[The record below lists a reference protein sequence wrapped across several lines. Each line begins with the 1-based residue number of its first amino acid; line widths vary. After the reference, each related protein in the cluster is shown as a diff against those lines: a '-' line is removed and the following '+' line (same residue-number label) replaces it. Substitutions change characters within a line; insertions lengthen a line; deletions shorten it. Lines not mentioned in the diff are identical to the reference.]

1 MMRILAIIYIFPPL
15 LFPASIRNL
24 RIAHGL
30 ASQGARVD
38 VVMVDPKT
46 YEPPGDMMI
55 DHSAEPL
62 IPASVRVHQIKS
74 CELSL
79 PLRLIKSRSVLR
91 SLFYRVVE
99 PVKKEWTSS
108 AWRQLKGVG
117 KGDYDLVMS
126 FSQPHSNHLLGMR
139 LARKLSLPWV
149 AYFSDP
155 WTKNPYEQ
163 LSGKMLTY
171 IQGLERSVFQSAD
184 ALLFTSPETVEQAME
199 GYGEDVKRK
208 ASVLSH
214 AFVPDWYR
222 NMGEDQVKAGGRT
235 TMLHTGHF
243 YRKRSPM
250 PLFEALKELEESSR
264 ISDSLE
270 VVCIGQMPSDC
281 RDWIGRNDLERLIT
295 LEEPIPYLDSL
306 KRIARADWLFFV
318 DAPSEKPSVF
328 LPSKL
333 VDYLGSKKP
342 IIGITPVE
350 GAGARVLRETGNI
363 ACALE
368 DRERIMEVVLRI
380 VESRMNFSP
389 YDNEKYSI
397 YTISRDLIGLLEAVA
412 SD

>member
-1 MMRILAIIYIFPPL
+1 MYIFPPL
-15 LFPASIRNL
+15 LYPASIRNL

-30 ASQGARVD
+30 ASQGAQVD
-38 VVMVDPKT
+38 VVMVDPNT
-46 YEPPGDMMI
+46 YEPPGEMMI

-62 IPASVRVHQIKS
+62 IPSSVRVHRIKS
-74 CELSL
+74 CELAL
-79 PLRLIKSRSVLR
+79 PLRLIKSKSVLR
-91 SLFYRVVE
+91 SLFYRLVE

-108 AWRQLKGVG
+108 AWRQLQWVNKD
-117 KGDYDLVMS
+117 DYDLVMS

-139 LARKLSLPWV
+139 LAQKLSLPWV

-155 WTKNPYEQ
+155 WTKNPYDQ
-163 LSGKMLTY
+163 LSGKMLMY
-171 IQGLERSVFQSAD
+171 IQGLERSVFERAD

-214 AFVPDWYR
+214 AFVPDWYE
-222 NMGEDQVKAGGRT
+222 NMGENPAKADGRI

-250 PLFEALKELEESSR
+250 PLFEALKELERDSR

-281 RDWIGRNDLERLIT
+281 RDWIAENDLGRLIT

-306 KRIARADWLFFV
+306 KRIAGADWLFFV
-318 DAPSEKPSVF
+318 DAPSDKPSVF

-342 IIGITPVE
+342 IFGVTPKE
-350 GAGARVLRETGNI
+350 GASARVLRETGNT
-363 ACALE
+363 ACALD
-368 DRERIMEVVLRI
+368 DREGIKEAVLRI
-380 VESRMNFSP
+380 VQSKDAYTP
-389 YDNEKYSI
+389 YDNEQYSI
-397 YTISRDLIGLLEAVA
+397 YSISQKLMKLLETVA
-412 SD
+412 SA